1 MQSFNTDW
9 HPISLDVRD
18 RLQNSL
24 LLLNKLDQINNSGN
38 KIFRGN
44 KIN

>member
-1 MQSFNTDW
+1 MSDW

-24 LLLNKLDQINNSGN
+24 LLLKKLDQINNSGN
-38 KIFRGN
+38 KILRGN